1 MLFFIHNKEF
11 IIVQRTILN
20 ELNYIPLTFKNI
32 ISNMLSWIGKKLL
45 KYKIINKI
53 PLFNK
58 KWVSHNFMILDYVLN
73 CNRKWMKRDEKEGK
87 IIPLFGFFFY
97 KYWYYWSWAQVVSNS
112 RNSLFGM
119 KNRNETSK
127 EELSWFILFP
137 FHCTWWN
144 KASKMTIY
152 IHKKMTILSLIFFLS

>member
-58 KWVSHNFMILDYVLN
+58 K
-73 CNRKWMKRDEKEGK
+73 
-87 IIPLFGFFFY
+87 
-97 KYWYYWSWAQVVSNS
+97 
-112 RNSLFGM
+112 
-119 KNRNETSK
+119 
-127 EELSWFILFP
+127 
-137 FHCTWWN
+137 
-144 KASKMTIY
+144 
-152 IHKKMTILSLIFFLS
+152 